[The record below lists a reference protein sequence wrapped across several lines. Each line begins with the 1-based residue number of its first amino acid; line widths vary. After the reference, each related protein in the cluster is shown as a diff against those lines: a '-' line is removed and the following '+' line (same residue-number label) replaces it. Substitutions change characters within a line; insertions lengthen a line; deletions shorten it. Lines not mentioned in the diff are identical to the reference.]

1 MTFNDERRFCVNRAD
16 RRERGW
22 RGPGEER
29 ECHGLTDVSY
39 DYRTS
44 LVSINGHLNAQRR
57 SSSCC
62 SMWQCL
68 FSSGCYCRHS
78 VPARQCSYSRQRSCS
93 NTTSCVAM
101 TSELTSSQPNER
113 FVIPSGAESILPG
126 AFCSHRLTIS
136 DQRPAYIV
144 QTLLITADSSATFES
159 VPHLT
164 LSSSM
169 SSAGI
174 SVFLTMP
181 SCSKLTGKSMHT
193 RCLSILV
200 IGLRVGGDRKLSF
213 ALIQTHERFKIMH
226 FYWDT
231 NTQSANFRVI
241 RFVKLQNEN
250 NIAQTKML
258 FRFSS
263 HFSSCFT
270 V

>member
-1 MTFNDERRFCVNRAD
+1 MHSVGGRFQVSLWLHLHRSSNWRVLCQLRLRWTILWEWRVLTFNDERRFCVNRAD

-113 FVIPSGAESILPG
+113 FVTPSGAESILPG
-126 AFCSHRLTIS
+126 AFCSHHLTIS
-136 DQRPAYIV
+136 DQRPAHLV

-159 VPHLT
+159 DPHLI
-164 LSSSM
+164 LSSTM
-169 SSAGI
+169 SSLGR
-174 SVFLTMP
+174 S
-181 SCSKLTGKSMHT
+181 
-193 RCLSILV
+193 CLS
-200 IGLRVGGDRKLSF
+200 
-213 ALIQTHERFKIMH
+213 
-226 FYWDT
+226 
-231 NTQSANFRVI
+231 
-241 RFVKLQNEN
+241 N
-250 NIAQTKML
+250 NAVL
-258 FRFSS
+258 
-263 HFSSCFT
+263 
-270 V
+270 